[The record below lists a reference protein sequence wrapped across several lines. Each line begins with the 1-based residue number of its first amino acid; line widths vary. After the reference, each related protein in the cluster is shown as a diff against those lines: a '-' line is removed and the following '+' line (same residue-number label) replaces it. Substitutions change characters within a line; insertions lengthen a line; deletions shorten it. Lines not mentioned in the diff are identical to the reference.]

1 MKEKQSLEVNLLEIR
16 RINKSGDLIEI
27 WFMLI
32 NATRDLI
39 EIWFMLINETM
50 GLIEE
55 KSKFENQLVS
65 RLH

>member
-32 NATRDLI
+32 DATRDLI
-39 EIWFMLINETM
+39 E
-50 GLIEE
+50 E
-55 KSKFENQLVS
+55 KTKFENQFVS
-65 RLH
+65 RLQ

>member
-16 RINKSGDLIEI
+16 IINKSEDLIEI

-50 GLIEE
+50 DLIEE

-65 RLH
+65 RLQ

>member
-32 NATRDLI
+32 NPTMDLI
-39 EIWFMLINETM
+39 E
-50 GLIEE
+50 
-55 KSKFENQLVS
+55 ENQSL
-65 RLH
+65 RIN

>member
-1 MKEKQSLEVNLLEIR
+1 MKEKQSLELNLLEIR

-32 NATRDLI
+32 N
-39 EIWFMLINETM
+39 ETM
-50 GLIEE
+50 DLIEE

-65 RLH
+65 RLQ